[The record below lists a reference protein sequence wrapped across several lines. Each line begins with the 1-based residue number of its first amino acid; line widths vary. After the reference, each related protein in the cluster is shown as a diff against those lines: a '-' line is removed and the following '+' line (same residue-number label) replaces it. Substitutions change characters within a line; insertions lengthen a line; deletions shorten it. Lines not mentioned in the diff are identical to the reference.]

1 MEVESRRVKP
11 YLFTL
16 PSILFILIFLLLS
29 LLYVIVYTP
38 NFLLTFTNLIIKE
51 EFFSVF
57 LRTVRVGLV
66 VAFGATLLAYPLA
79 YYVNFS
85 SPFVKSFFKII
96 IFLPLMVNPIVRSY
110 GWIIILGREGVV
122 NTLLCSIK
130 LLDEPLRLL
139 YTEFAMELG
148 LLELFFPFMFIPLL
162 SAMENLSSEVIMA
175 SRSLGAGSLRVF
187 FNIIFPLTLKGYLV
201 GLTVILAGSA
211 SAYVTPTL
219 LGGFRNRTLS
229 MLLYEFIEVRF
240 DWASATATALVILL
254 TVVGV
259 NLFFNRIGNYL
270 VKR

>member
-1 MEVESRRVKP
+1 MEIKSGRVRP

-16 PSILFILIFLLLS
+16 PSLLFILIFLLFS
-29 LLYVIVYTP
+29 LLYVIIYTP
-38 NFLLTFTNLIIKE
+38 NFLLTFIELIIKE

-57 LRTVRVGLV
+57 SRTIRVGLI
-66 VAFGATLLAYPLA
+66 VAFGATVLAYPLT

-85 SPFVKSFFKII
+85 SPSIKSFFKII
-96 IFLPLMVNPIVRSY
+96 VFLPLMVNPIVRSY
-110 GWIIILGREGVV
+110 GWIIILGKEGVI
-122 NTLLCSIK
+122 NTLLYSIK
-130 LLDEPLRLL
+130 IIGEPLRLL

-162 SAMENLSSEVIMA
+162 SAMENLGNEVIMA
-175 SRSLGAGSLRVF
+175 ARSLGAGSLRIF
-187 FNIIFPLTLKGYLV
+187 FNIVFPLTLKGYLV
-201 GLTVILAGSA
+201 GLTVILAGCA

-254 TVVGV
+254 TVIGV
-259 NLFFNRIGNYL
+259 NLLFNRVGNYL